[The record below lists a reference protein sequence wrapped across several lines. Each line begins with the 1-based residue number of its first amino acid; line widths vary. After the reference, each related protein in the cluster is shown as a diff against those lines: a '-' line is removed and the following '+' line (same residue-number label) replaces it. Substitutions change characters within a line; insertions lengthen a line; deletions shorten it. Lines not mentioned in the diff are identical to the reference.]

1 MDPMNYTLLALLLLL
16 QYGDIWT
23 TYRLLEKGG
32 RELNPVVAWPI
43 RRFGILRGLLVV
55 KLPLCAALIVTTFVG
70 LMPAWVLTGLC
81 ALYVIV
87 VTHNLLQLERV
98 R

>member
-1 MDPMNYTLLALLLLL
+1 MEYTLLAILLLL

-23 TYRLLEKGG
+23 TYRLLAKGG

-43 RRFGILRGLLVV
+43 RRFGVLPGLLAV
-55 KLPLCAALIVTTFVG
+55 KLPLCAALVAGTAAG

-81 ALYVIV
+81 VLYIAV
-87 VTHNLLQLERV
+87 VAHNLLQLERH
-98 R
+98 